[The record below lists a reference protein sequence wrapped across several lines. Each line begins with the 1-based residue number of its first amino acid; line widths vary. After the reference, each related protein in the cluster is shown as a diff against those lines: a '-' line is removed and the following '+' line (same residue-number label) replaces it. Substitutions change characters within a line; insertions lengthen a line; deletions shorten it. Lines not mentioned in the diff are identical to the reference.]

1 MRERWHWSLV
11 SSRTKVREAI
21 RQLAEIGLVEGLG
34 RRGVLISKHCGSD
47 MLGAFLV
54 VAELEGTAA
63 RLASHEF

>member
-1 MRERWHWSLV
+1 
-11 SSRTKVREAI
+11 
-21 RQLAEIGLVEGLG
+21 LG